1 MLSTFLWSL
10 KKYMNFFLVT
20 ELDEKNHKMTT
31 VVLFIFHLTI
41 GCWFCFT
48 IYLVG
53 DMQHSSSLKCKSK
66 IKAKF
71 KLSWEEFTQVFGSRS
86 PDRICSPCVF

>member
-31 VVLFIFHLTI
+31 VVLFIFLLT
-41 GCWFCFT
+41 FEAF
-48 IYLVG
+48 
-53 DMQHSSSLKCKSK
+53 
-66 IKAKF
+66 
-71 KLSWEEFTQVFGSRS
+71 EFNWV
-86 PDRICSPCVF
+86 